1 VAYSTYNDRARGGAS
16 LGQTL
21 STLTANLA
29 HRFAQVR
36 AHRSTLR
43 ELAQLSDRELA
54 DIGIHRANIG
64 TIAQDAA
71 YRA

>member
-1 VAYSTYNDRARGGAS
+1 MAYVTHNDRALGGAS
-16 LGQTL
+16 IGHTL

-29 HRFAQVR
+29 HRFAQFR
-36 AHRSTLR
+36 AHRSTLN

-54 DIGIHRANIG
+54 DIGIHRANIS
-64 TIAQDAA
+64 TVARNTA